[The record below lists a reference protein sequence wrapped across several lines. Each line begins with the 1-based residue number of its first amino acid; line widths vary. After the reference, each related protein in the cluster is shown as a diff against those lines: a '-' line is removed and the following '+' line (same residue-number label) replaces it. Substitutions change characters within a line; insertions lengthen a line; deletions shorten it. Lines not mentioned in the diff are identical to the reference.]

1 MEVTRETKETY
12 NVLKTDVGTE
22 FGGQQQRKWKDGK
35 EQYEERIKTKYDDLC
50 VEKAN
55 LKEHKMFLSS
65 LNKKKI

>member
-1 MEVTRETKETY
+1 M
-12 NVLKTDVGTE
+12 GTE

-55 LKEHKMFLSS
+55 LKEHNMFLSS